1 MLHCIKLAVEHQ
13 IVIILICIDNICSKV
28 LLSQSTRKPLHQ
40 LGHGD
45 DWSDKCTWSHE
56 WRIIYT
62 ANDGKTG
69 IDVKIMIN
77 NY

>member
-1 MLHCIKLAVEHQ
+1 MLISKQ
-13 IVIILICIDNICSKV
+13 RTSKV
-28 LLSQSTRKPLHQ
+28 SPSLSTRKPLHR

-45 DWSDKCTWSHE
+45 DGSDKCTWSYE

-69 IDVKIMIN
+69 IDVKIKIDN
-77 NY
+77 G